1 MRIKSGLLILSM
13 AFILTACGGGQN
25 NVKEDKA
32 EKSLKHASMT
42 NVQLGVGY
50 LRRGQYEVAQEKLLK
65 AIEQDSRNIDAYTTM
80 AFLLMQINKMEEAEE
95 YYLDALDIKEND
107 PDLRNSY
114 GTYLCRAGRVDDAM
128 EQFKEAYTNPFYKSV
143 YLAYANAGNCLI
155 GTERYEQAEKYLRK
169 ALKLQPELSDAL
181 ISMAELSIKT
191 KKHLKA
197 RAYIQRFHAINKPS
211 AESLWVQVQAERAL
225 GAKEHY
231 HKYARQLLDEYPDS
245 EQAGLVGELARRD
258 RIKED

>member
-1 MRIKSGLLILSM
+1 MSIRSRLLIL
-13 AFILTACGGGQN
+13 AVAVVITACGGGQN
-25 NVKEDKA
+25 NIKEDKA
-32 EKSLKHASMT
+32 EKDLKQASLT

-50 LRRGQYEVAQEKLLK
+50 LRRGQYDVAQEKLLK
-65 AIEQDSRNIDAYTTM
+65 AIEQYPKNIDAYTTM

-95 YYLDALDIKEND
+95 YYLDALDIKGNN

-114 GTYLCRAGRVDDAM
+114 GTYLCNVGRLNDAM
-128 EQFKEAYTNPFYKSV
+128 KQFKEAYSNPFYKSA
-143 YLAYANAGNCLI
+143 YLAYANAGNCLLN
-155 GTERYEQAEKYLRK
+155 TKHFVHAEKYLRK
-169 ALKLQPELSDAL
+169 ALKLQPELSGAL

-191 KKHLKA
+191 EKYLKA
-197 RAYIQRFHAINKPS
+197 RAYIQRYHAINKPS

-225 GAKEHY
+225 GAKDHY

-258 RIKED
+258 RIKDN